1 MHTRQS
7 ARRGAAA
14 MTSAVAQALRYLA
27 IAGLLVAGSAVHA
40 QNPAPPGMDPKTAAG
55 RRFPQPVRVGSLIGH
70 AVLRPVESQD
80 VLGKVDRL
88 IRRKDGGV
96 DVVVD
101 YGGLF
106 GLGARPIAVPIEAM
120 VVLGDVMEIVDPH
133 ACAAGQISRLRWP
146 GDHAAPAGRDRQ
158 SRLGPAIPLRS

>member
-14 MTSAVAQALRYLA
+14 MASAVAQPLRHLAL
-27 IAGLLVAGSAVHA
+27 AGLLLAGSAVHA
-40 QNPAPPGMDPKTAAG
+40 QDPAPPGMDPKTAAA
-55 RRFPQPVRVGSLIGH
+55 RRFPQPVRVGSLIWH
-70 AVLRPVESQD
+70 TVLRPVESQD

-88 IRRKDGGV
+88 IRREDGGV

-106 GLGARPIAVPIEAM
+106 GFGARPIAVPIEAM
-120 VVLGDVMEIVDPH
+120 VVLGDVMEIVD
-133 ACAAGQISRLRWP
+133 LM
-146 GDHAAPAGRDRQ
+146 PAQLDKFPTFEGH
-158 SRLGPAIPLRS
+158 GTTPLLPDEIVKVGLARPSH